1 MTCGDFSSKY
11 FKKFPSNISSKL
23 FFELYSSQ
31 YFSSEYFSSEYFSSE
46 YYSSEYY
53 SSEYCSKRVGENI
66 VFVNFLWSAAHV
78 SHTTVTDFRPKL
90 ALDAPTWHLLLE
102 TFLHISWK
110 YFSFSFC
117 SGNVQLHQIW
127 ARRWS
132 GDQERHLRSRLEHDQ
147 RQGVNNVTIHHMI
160 SDQCQ
165 GVNCCYSS
173 YYFLIFSKLHI
184 PYPHIHNLFQVFAIL
199 WLWHCILIFAGLNR

>member
-90 ALDAPTWHLLLE
+90 ALGAPTWHLPRN
-102 TFLHISWK
+102 FLALFPESI
-110 YFSFSFC
+110 F
-117 SGNVQLHQIW
+117 
-127 ARRWS
+127 
-132 GDQERHLRSRLEHDQ
+132 HLFFQWQRATTSDMGEEVVRRSRTPSAFSAWTWSTT
-147 RQGVNNVTIHHMI
+147 R
-160 SDQCQ
+160 CQ
-165 GVNCCYSS
+165 
-173 YYFLIFSKLHI
+173 
-184 PYPHIHNLFQVFAIL
+184 
-199 WLWHCILIFAGLNR
+199 